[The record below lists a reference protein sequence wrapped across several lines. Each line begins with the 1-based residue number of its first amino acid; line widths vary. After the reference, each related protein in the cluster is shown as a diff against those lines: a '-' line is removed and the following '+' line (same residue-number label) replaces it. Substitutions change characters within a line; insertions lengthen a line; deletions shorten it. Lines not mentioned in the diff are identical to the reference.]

1 MRYSVR
7 DYSGDR
13 RDLLVVQRS
22 IEVVG
27 RRMYCLDGLQ
37 LGVEPFADRRKA
49 RRRCERIVGRARGV
63 KHNAPFL
70 YQGGELQNCGVV

>member
-1 MRYSVR
+1 
-7 DYSGDR
+7 
-13 RDLLVVQRS
+13 
-22 IEVVG
+22 
-27 RRMYCLDGLQ
+27 MYCLDGLQ